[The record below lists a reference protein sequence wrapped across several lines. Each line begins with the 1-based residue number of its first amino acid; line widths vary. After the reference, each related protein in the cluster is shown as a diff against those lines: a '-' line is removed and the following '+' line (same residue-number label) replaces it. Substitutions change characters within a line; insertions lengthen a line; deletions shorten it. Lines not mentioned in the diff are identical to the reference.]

1 MKQISTL
8 ALLSAAALAAALL
21 AAPAARAFT
30 FEGQA
35 PGDSGGTKS
44 YVDPTDSLAPGGQ
57 QDTSRFDG
65 NGQGSIYR
73 QGGFSLRLNQPS
85 DGQSFDQ
92 RYNANNLFDPYARE
106 GR

>member
-1 MKQISTL
+1 MKQTSTL

-35 PGDSGGTKS
+35 PGDSGGAKS
-44 YVDPTDSLAPGGQ
+44 YVDPMDNVSPQARDSG
-57 QDTSRFDG
+57 SRFDSRG
-65 NGQGSIYR
+65 TIPQRDGFYLNFNRNTEPGS
-73 QGGFSLRLNQPS
+73 FNE
-85 DGQSFDQ
+85 
-92 RYNANNLFDPYARE
+92 RYNANNLLDPFARE